1 VISPSLN
8 VRIATVS
15 WGAAVVIL
23 MATLSCD
30 SIGPEPKPVPV
41 PSIQTIHVS
50 ASTENVVVGD
60 SLEVRATAMGTD
72 GSPFPLT
79 TVVWSSSNVA
89 IATVT
94 ATGPAT
100 AEVRTINAGAVAIT
114 ATVESHA
121 GQLALAVTAATTLPE
136 VPATPNDPGMTATPM
151 APIIGGQIVFL
162 DPWEAAIFVADS
174 TGRRLQRVSQSSG
187 ATDLAVSADGKN
199 IAFSKPCNAP
209 NSSCSQM
216 YVMTVNATDPF
227 LLQTGESFDWPA
239 HPTWSPDG
247 KRIAFVQGNIGRLG
261 PSLDTRHIYTIN
273 ADGTGVTQITHSG
286 YNEWPEWSPDGRRI
300 VFARSENDPSTGL
313 HYGIFEMDPDGSNVH
328 QLRSGFRDRWPT
340 WSPDGSQ
347 IAFIGLN
354 PADYSMN
361 LFVMNA
367 DGSEPRLVKSGLDYD
382 ERPAWSPDGKSI
394 TFVVRSAARMC
405 EDIWEFGFIPC
416 GQSAKRIGLDG
427 RIDPSWDIPSASALV
442 WQR

>member
-1 VISPSLN
+1 M
-8 VRIATVS
+8 ATV
-15 WGAAVVIL
+15 
-23 MATLSCD
+23 SCD

-41 PSIQTIHVS
+41 PTIQSIHVS

-60 SLEVRATAMGTD
+60 SLEVSATAMGTD

-79 TVVWSSSNVA
+79 TVVWSTSNVA

-94 ATGPAT
+94 AKGPAT

-114 ATVESHA
+114 ATVESHT
-121 GQLALAVTAATTLPE
+121 GQVALAVTAAATPE
-136 VPATPNDPGMTATPM
+136 FPATPNDPEMTATPM
-151 APIIGGQIVFL
+151 VPIIGGQIVFL
-162 DPWEAAIFVADS
+162 DPWEDAIFVADS
-174 TGRRLQRVSQSSG
+174 SGHRLQRVSQSSG

-199 IAFSKPCNAP
+199 IAFSRQCDSPSP
-209 NSSCSQM
+209 PCSQM
-216 YVMTVNATDPF
+216 YVMTVGGISPL
-227 LLQTGESFDWPA
+227 LLQTGDTHEWPA
-239 HPTWSPDG
+239 RPSWSPDG
-247 KRIAFVQGNIGRLG
+247 NRIAFVQGNIGRLG

-273 ADGTGVTQITHSG
+273 ADGTGVAQLTHTG

-300 VFARSENDPSTGL
+300 VFARSENDSLQGL
-313 HYGIFEMDPDGSNVH
+313 RYGILVMDADGSNVLL
-328 QLRSGFRDRWPT
+328 LRSGFRDRWPT

-347 IAFIGLN
+347 IAFIGLS
-354 PADYSMN
+354 PADFSMN

-405 EDIWEFGFIPC
+405 EDIWDFGFVPC

-427 RIDPSWDIPSASALV
+427 RIDPSWDLPSASALV